1 MLVCIHVSTP
11 NILLKVPLTV
21 CCTFVCACVVGA
33 NSRTIFAFACDGAY
47 VVAKTRPLVLSMIV
61 RDLGL
66 SSSPPLRGINQN

>member
-1 MLVCIHVSTP
+1 M
-11 NILLKVPLTV
+11 
-21 CCTFVCACVVGA
+21 GA
-33 NSRTIFAFACDGAY
+33 NGRTIFAFACDGAY